1 MFTETQSYVLN
12 FHGRVTQASVKNFQ
26 LIVTQSEPAQG
37 EGTNAKQSTGTGT
50 GTGQGVEVSSDL
62 VSLQFGRV
70 SNSQFTCDVSWPMS
84 LLQAFAIVL
93 TSFDNKL
100 ACE

>member
-1 MFTETQSYVLN
+1 MFIETQSYVLN

-26 LIVTQSEPAQG
+26 LIVTQSEPTQG
-37 EGTNAKQSTGTGT
+37 EGTNAKQGT